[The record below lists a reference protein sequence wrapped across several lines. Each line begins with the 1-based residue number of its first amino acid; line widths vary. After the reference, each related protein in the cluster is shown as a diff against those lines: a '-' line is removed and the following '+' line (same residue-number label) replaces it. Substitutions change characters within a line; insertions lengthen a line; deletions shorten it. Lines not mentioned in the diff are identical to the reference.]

1 MPCKPVTLCSSLLS
15 IQKKKQRDAVI
26 ADVVEPVKRGKENG
40 AGVVARGGGGAID
53 DVSQKR
59 LPLSTPS
66 SAATGEK
73 GKPLRR
79 SSSQVHREFLHATA
93 GVSEGKFISF
103 FDDLP
108 SCEQAYVQFIT
119 SYPRFSET
127 RALDHFRLQEYSH
140 LEEEELACL
149 DYCGFGLFS
158 HVQQDDITAE
168 EEGFCSSFALSEI
181 SANLWSHALF
191 GLAPEGTMECA
202 IRTRIMEFLNVPSSE
217 YSMVF
222 TASRGATFK
231 LLADAY
237 PWDDSARLV
246 TMYDYESES
255 VGWMEQRAA
264 DSRARVYRA
273 KFRWPSLRVCS
284 TELKKELTM
293 GSGKKM
299 KTKAKKQQGMDLGQV
314 SSSSSRLTVASWLD
328 RVSHQQPHHKK
339 ERKKGVFV
347 FPVQSRVSGAKY
359 SYQWM
364 SLAQQNHWHVLLD
377 ASALGPKDMDS
388 LGLSLFR
395 PDFITASFYKL
406 FGGNPSGFG
415 CLLIKNSVAQSIQD
429 SSGVPVSGMVRITP
443 LPPQWV
449 FSSSS
454 TSEDSERYDEAR
466 MISAFSGPMPA
477 IDEMDR
483 LSPPELEGLICDDNY
498 SSACEDTELA
508 SVGGVSRSPVFSEDG
523 NDNPFSADAGPSPL
537 GTASC
542 ASEEGFSGPLREEP
556 AHVHIQENH
565 RISGRRD
572 GHPSKG
578 RIKGL
583 CSGLLHLHTGRVGN
597 SGDNIGEDTSVFKDA
612 AKEFL
617 EERDS
622 TKHLSFQGMESM
634 DQGKPVLN
642 GVFMSKLQASRHESE
657 ESGEHI
663 PERLVLVLKK
673 IREEQLSLGNGEFSL
688 GSQFKE
694 RERKNFTRRNGEILH
709 QREEE
714 EYGDRIGQGGLETI
728 EEIEIEAEYPKS
740 SEQDQTGAA
749 RRWASDANGI
759 KSASLLEKTEQG
771 MTLQKDSAICRET
784 EGGFRLLGCRNADP
798 FSLGR
803 IFSAGPGDDSFPSR
817 SIGSG
822 GREFSSLGSR
832 SDDGHV
838 IEEVVEEPQL
848 LCRSLDHADMMGLN
862 KTSFRLRYL
871 INWLVSSLLTLR
883 HPESDLSLVKIY
895 GPQVRYDR
903 GASVAFNIFDRH
915 GKLLHPDLVRMLA
928 DQINISLGLGFLR
941 NIYFRGNITEA
952 PVPGFLDVN
961 ASGLPSKSATVPSRV
976 EVVTAAL
983 GLLSDF
989 RDVYKLWSFVARF
1002 LDPDFVASEL
1012 GQLQPSS
1019 SKPYA

>member
-1 MPCKPVTLCSSLLS
+1 M
-15 IQKKKQRDAVI
+15 
-26 ADVVEPVKRGKENG
+26 EPVKRGKENG
-40 AGVVARGGGGAID
+40 VVAVARGGGGRAID
-53 DVSQKR
+53 GVSQKR
-59 LPLSTPS
+59 APS
-66 SAATGEK
+66 SSVAVVAAEK
-73 GKPLRR
+73 SKPLRR
-79 SSSQVHREFLHATA
+79 SSSQVHREFLRATV
-93 GVSEGKFISF
+93 GVSDGKTISF

-108 SCEQAYVQFIT
+108 SCEQAYAHFST

-127 RALDHFRLQEYSH
+127 RTLDHLRLQEYSH

-158 HVQQDDITAE
+158 HAQQEDISAE
-168 EEGFCSSFALSEI
+168 EEGFSSSFSLSEI

-191 GLAPEGTMECA
+191 GSAPEGTMECA

-237 PWDDSARLV
+237 PWSTNARLV

-255 VGWMEQRAA
+255 VGWLEQRAA
-264 DSRARVYRA
+264 ESGARVYRA
-273 KFRWPSLRVCS
+273 RYRWPSLRVCS
-284 TELKKELTM
+284 TELKKELTT
-293 GSGKKM
+293 GSGKKT
-299 KTKAKKQQGMDLGQV
+299 KTKAKKQQGTDLGMA

-328 RVSHQQPHHKK
+328 RVSLQPQHQKK
-339 ERKKGVFV
+339 ERKKGLFV

-364 SLAQQNHWHVLLD
+364 SLAQQNQWHVLLD

-395 PDFITASFYKL
+395 PDFITTSFYKL
-406 FGGNPSGFG
+406 FGGDPSGFG

-429 SSGVPVSGMVRITP
+429 PSGVPVSGMVRIMP
-443 LPPQWV
+443 VLSWV
-449 FSSSS
+449 LSSSS

-477 IDEMDR
+477 IDEIDIPT
-483 LSPPELEGLICDDNY
+483 PPELEGSICDDNY
-498 SSACEDTELA
+498 SSACEDNELA
-508 SVGGVSRSPVFSEDG
+508 SVDGVSRSPVFSEDG
-523 NDNPFSADAGPSPL
+523 NENPFSLDAGPSPL

-542 ASEEGFSGPLREEP
+542 ASISEEGFSGPLREEVT
-556 AHVHIQENH
+556 HSTIQESH
-565 RISGRRD
+565 RLSGRRE
-572 GHPSKG
+572 GPPSKS

-583 CSGLLHLHTGRVGN
+583 CSGLLHRHTGRVGN
-597 SGDNIGEDTSVFKDA
+597 SGDSTEEDASVFKDA
-612 AKEFL
+612 VKDFP
-617 EERDS
+617 EEREKDFNAS
-622 TKHLSFQGMESM
+622 KHVGFQGLEVTE
-634 DQGKPVLN
+634 QGKPVLN
-642 GVFMSKLQASRHESE
+642 GPFMSKLHAGRHESG
-657 ESGEHI
+657 ESGEHF

-673 IREEQLSLGNGEFSL
+673 IREEQLASGNGELALSL
-688 GSQFKE
+688 QVKE
-694 RERKNFTRRNGEILH
+694 GERKNLARRAGEIRH

-714 EYGDRIGQGGLETI
+714 YGDNRLGQGGLETI
-728 EEIEIEAEYPKS
+728 EEIEVEGEYPKS
-740 SEQDQTGAA
+740 LEQDQPVPV
-749 RRWASDANGI
+749 RRGTSEANGP
-759 KSASLLEKTEQG
+759 KVSALEKTEQG
-771 MTLQKDSAICRET
+771 MTLQRDSAICRET

-803 IFSAGPGDDSFPSR
+803 IYAPGPGDDSFPFR

-822 GREFSSLGSR
+822 GRESSSFERSTGSK
-832 SDDGHV
+832 SD
-838 IEEVVEEPQL
+838 EEQVEQEAIEEPQL

-871 INWLVSSLLTLR
+871 INWLVSSLITLR
-883 HPESDLSLVKIY
+883 HPDNDLSLVKIY

-903 GASVAFNIFDRH
+903 GASVAFNIFDRQ

-928 DQINISLGLGFLR
+928 DQENISLGLGFLR
-941 NIYFRGNITEA
+941 NIYFRGNFTEA
-952 PVPGFLDVN
+952 PVPGFLAVK
-961 ASGLPSKSATVPSRV
+961 ASGLPSKSATAPSRV

-1012 GQLQPSS
+1012 GHLQPSS
-1019 SKPYA
+1019 SKHSA